1 MEDQAEF
8 RSQQKPQSVALH
20 MGGAV
25 MAVVPQS
32 FEELQ
37 RIANTVIAGGL
48 APAGLIRRLKDHAS
62 QEEAALWRAQN
73 LAAVS
78 GVLMAGAE
86 LGLPPMA
93 ALRMMTSINGRPVL
107 YGDGNVAI
115 VRRRRGDDG
124 KPILKSLRTGFTEVR
139 DWKCPCCDKT
149 AQKPGQI
156 VMHMAAAHPD
166 VAMPTGAPTEFLE
179 QTEPTDASFAWVEA
193 TRGDS
198 DESYREEFSI
208 ADAKRADL
216 WDDAET
222 VTKEVWEYDEAAGKR
237 KPKMKPVRNDSPW
250 HRYPR
255 RMMMWRATGYCL
267 RWLCADI
274 LGGIIDEQ
282 EARSIGNIV
291 DITTDAAPTP
301 AATFTRTIDALPEFP
316 LTDID
321 QAAPDQDP
329 AADVLQNFDLPE
341 GAKNEVPAP
350 AVEPEPLDA
359 LAIVDFL
366 DKLRANLAAA
376 KTEPDV
382 EDVFDAADVQT
393 TLAHDDLAIEEAFA
407 AKKSRIAAIARGL

>member
-8 RSQQKPQSVALH
+8 RQKPQPVALH

-37 RIANTVIAGGL
+37 RVANTVIAGGL
-48 APAGLIRRLKDHAS
+48 APAGLVRRLRDNAS
-62 QEEAALWRAQN
+62 AEETALWRQQN

-139 DWKCPCCDKT
+139 DWKCPCCDKV
-149 AQKPGQI
+149 AQKPSQI
-156 VMHMAAAHPD
+156 LMHLAATHPD
-166 VAMPTGAPTEFLE
+166 VKVPDEPPSEFLE
-179 QTEPTDASFAWVEA
+179 QTDPTDASFAWVEA
-193 TRGDS
+193 TRSDS
-198 DESYREEFSI
+198 GESYREEFSI
-208 ADAKRADL
+208 ADAKRAAL
-216 WDDAET
+216 WDELET
-222 VTKEVWEYDEAAGKR
+222 VTKEVWEYDEATGKR

-291 DITTDAAPTP
+291 DVTPDTAPTP
-301 AATFTRTIDALPEFP
+301 APATAFTRTIDALPEFP
-316 LTDID
+316 VTDID
-321 QAAPDQDP
+321 QSAPDQDP
-329 AADVLQNFDLPE
+329 AADGLPNFDQPE
-341 GAKNEVPAP
+341 GAKNEAPTPA
-350 AVEPEPLDA
+350 AEPEPLDA
-359 LAIVDFL
+359 LGIVEFL
-366 DKLRANLAAA
+366 DKLRDTLKAARSEA
-376 KTEPDV
+376 EV
-382 EDVFDAADVQT
+382 EEAFDDADVQT
-393 TLAHDDLAIEEAFA
+393 VLAHDELAIEEAFA
-407 AKKSRIAAIARGL
+407 TKKSRLAEIARG

>member
-1 MEDQAEF
+1 MENQTEPG
-8 RSQQKPQSVALH
+8 QKAQPVALH

-37 RIANTVIAGGL
+37 RVANTIIAGGL
-48 APAGLIRRLKDHAS
+48 APAGLIRRLKESPTPEDIK
-62 QEEAALWRAQN
+62 LWREQN

-124 KPILKSLRTGFTEVR
+124 KPILESLRTGFTEAR
-139 DWKCPCCDKT
+139 DWKCPCCDKV

-156 VMHMAAAHPD
+156 LMHMAAAHPAITIPNLPVSD
-166 VAMPTGAPTEFLE
+166 FLE

-198 DESYREEFSI
+198 GESYREEFSI
-208 ADAKRADL
+208 ADAKRAAL

-291 DITTDAAPTP
+291 DITPDTAPTP
-301 AATFTRTIDALPEFP
+301 TATFTRTIDALPEFP
-316 LTDID
+316 VTDID
-321 QAAPDQDP
+321 QSAPDQDP
-329 AADVLQNFDLPE
+329 ATDGLPNFDRPE
-341 GAKNEVPAP
+341 GAKNEVPPP
-350 AVEPEPLDA
+350 AAEPEPLDA
-359 LAIVDFL
+359 LAIVEFL
-366 DKLRANLAAA
+366 DKLRDTLKAARSEA
-376 KTEPDV
+376 EV
-382 EDVFDAADVQT
+382 EEAFDAADVQT
-393 TLAHDDLAIEEAFA
+393 VLAHDELAIEEAFA
-407 AKKSRIAAIARGL
+407 TKKSRLAEIARG